1 MKNIYSQNGEDGII
15 EKILDKLKCAD
26 IDKWCVEFGAWDGI
40 HLSNT
45 YNLIKNEQYSAVLIE
60 GDKAKFKDLNKNI
73 PQKEVIKICKFIKF
87 EGKDTLDGILK
98 TTPIPMGFDL
108 LSIDIDGCD
117 YHIFDSLEYYRPKII
132 CIEFNPSVP
141 NEVEYV
147 QPRDFNVKR
156 GASAKSIINLA
167 NKKGYDLVDVTLCN
181 IFLVRNDLSGL
192 VTGGKTI
199 RLEDIRDDSNSK
211 VFLFTGYDGT
221 VLSNKEELSIA
232 WHTGIPMRI
241 SKMQYMPK
249 YLRTY
254 YNNYN
259 IVQKILFFLW
269 MALKNTKHFLQFFKN
284 QIK

>member
-15 EKILDKLKCAD
+15 EEILDKLKCAD

-40 HLSNT
+40 LLSNS
-45 YNLIKNEQYSAVLIE
+45 YNLIKNKQYSAVLIE

-73 PQKEVIKICKFIKF
+73 PQKEVVKICKFIKF
-87 EGKDTLDGILK
+87 EGKDTLDEILK

-167 NKKGYDLVDVTLCN
+167 NKKGYDLVDITLCN

-192 VTGGKTI
+192 VTGGKAI
-199 RLEDIRDDSNSK
+199 KLEDIRDDSNSK

-254 YNNYN
+254 FNNYN
-259 IVQKILFFLW
+259 IVQKTLFFFW
-269 MALKNTKHFLQFFKN
+269 MALKNTKHFFQFFKN

>member
-73 PQKEVIKICKFIKF
+73 PQEEVIKICKFIKF
-87 EGKDTLDGILK
+87 EGKDTQDGILK
-98 TTPIPMGFDL
+98 TTPIPAGFDL

-117 YHIFDSLEYYRPKII
+117 YHIFDSLECYRPKII

-167 NKKGYDLVDVTLCN
+167 NKKGYDLVDITLCN

-254 YNNYN
+254 FNNYN
-259 IVQKILFFLW
+259 IVQKTLFFFW
-269 MALKNTKHFLQFFKN
+269 MALKNTKHFFQFLKN

>member
-254 YNNYN
+254 YNNYTLY
-259 IVQKILFFLW
+259 KKYYFSSGW
-269 MALKNTKHFLQFFKN
+269 H
-284 QIK
+284 